1 MSKWCQ
7 YSLKNPFESTVWN
20 NFDLSLFDD
29 TFTDILIGGFE
40 IFIFGGVKKVI
51 KPVSGA
57 QNYMKEKILCCAL
70 RKVTSQFSSGLC
82 YFM

>member
-1 MSKWCQ
+1 LNQQSGTTLTSPYLMM
-7 YSLKNPFESTVWN
+7 
-20 NFDLSLFDD
+20 LF

-40 IFIFGGVKKVI
+40 IFIFGGVKKII

-57 QNYMKEKILCCAL
+57 QNYMKEKILCYAL
-70 RKVTSQFSSGLC
+70 RKVTTQFSSGLC